1 MAEIA
6 VAGRQDA
13 QIRRQIEALGRDAPA
28 LAGMLQ
34 SVLNGRL
41 RLVRIPLGLLLIV
54 GGFLAI
60 LPVFGLWMI
69 PIGLLLLSLDV
80 PALQPAVLSGL
91 IRGRRW
97 WRQSNAPGGWIARLR
112 GR

>member
-1 MAEIA
+1 MGALVAE
-6 VAGRQDA
+6 RHDA

-28 LAGMLQ
+28 LSGFLH
-34 SVLNGRL
+34 SVLRGRL
-41 RLVRIPLGLLLIV
+41 RWVRVPLGVLLV
-54 GGFLAI
+54 AGGFLAI

-69 PIGLLLLSLDV
+69 PLGLLLLSLDV
-80 PALQPAVLSGL
+80 PALQPAMLSLL

-97 WRQSNAPGGWIARLR
+97 WRQSTAPGGWIARLR